1 MSMRSINN
9 HWYVSTEAPSEW
21 RPTTSRAPSSR
32 QTRAFPNEIDA
43 KQFAKAM
50 LSEGLKVTAGTLNPH
65 RPRRRLIA
73 FQEIGQWIEEDT

>member
-1 MSMRSINN
+1 MSMRSFNN